1 MMTVL
6 KMTKRAG
13 RRFFAAA
20 ALCLVLSGCK
30 RAESTE
36 ASKEE
41 PERFL
46 LTMETFTDG
55 SAMDLAGEAAAAVI
69 NNTVPGA
76 HVQVSVSK
84 GSPVNAV
91 NVENGS
97 VDLALVQAD
106 TAWEAYYGKGAFE
119 GEPKERLRV
128 LAACYPVLSAWTA
141 KKDSGLT
148 WVHDLKGKTAGAGTE
163 GSITDQMS
171 RLAFSVMGISEE
183 NTALEP
189 LGLEEGAEWTAE
201 GWVQAAH
208 SFAQVPNPGIPGA
221 DASGAEWIFLSYTE
235 EELEAILNAAP
246 WLYRGQLPAGILAGQ
261 EEAADT
267 FGMKILLCASADM
280 EEELAYEI
288 AMAMDVNGPVYA
300 GGHAFMSAM
309 LEEEFLCQDLP
320 IPLHDGARRYYE
332 ECGYLMEEQ
341 EGTAK

>member
-6 KMTKRAG
+6 KMTKRSG
-13 RRFFAAA
+13 IRFFAAA
-20 ALCLVLSGCK
+20 ALCLVLSGCS

-55 SAMDLAGEAAAAVI
+55 SAMDLAGETAAAVI

-84 GSPVNAV
+84 GSPINAV

-106 TAWEAYYGKGAFE
+106 TAGEAYYGKGAFE
-119 GEPKERLRV
+119 GEPKEGLRV

-148 WVHDLKGKTAGAGTE
+148 WVHDLKGKTAASGTE
-163 GSITDQMS
+163 GSITDRMS

-235 EELEAILNAAP
+235 EELEAI
-246 WLYRGQLPAGILAGQ
+246 RGFTEGSFRPASLPGRRRPPI
-261 EEAADT
+261 
-267 FGMKILLCASADM
+267 
-280 EEELAYEI
+280 
-288 AMAMDVNGPVYA
+288 
-300 GGHAFMSAM
+300 H
-309 LEEEFLCQDLP
+309 LE
-320 IPLHDGARRYYE
+320 
-332 ECGYLMEEQ
+332 
-341 EGTAK
+341 

>member
-1 MMTVL
+1 MMMVL

-13 RRFFAAA
+13 RLFFAAA
-20 ALCLVLSGCK
+20 ALCLVLSGCS

-55 SAMDLAGEAAAAVI
+55 SAMDLAGETAAAVI

-84 GSPVNAV
+84 GSPINAV

-119 GEPKERLRV
+119 GEPKEGLRV
-128 LAACYPVLSAWTA
+128 LAACYPVVSAWTA
-141 KKDSGLT
+141 KKDSGLI

-163 GSITDQMS
+163 GSITDRMS

-221 DASGAEWIFLSYTE
+221 DASGAGWIFLSYTE

>member
-1 MMTVL
+1 M
-6 KMTKRAG
+6 
-13 RRFFAAA
+13 
-20 ALCLVLSGCK
+20 
-30 RAESTE
+30 
-36 ASKEE
+36 
-41 PERFL
+41 
-46 LTMETFTDG
+46 
-55 SAMDLAGEAAAAVI
+55 
-69 NNTVPGA
+69 
-76 HVQVSVSK
+76 
-84 GSPVNAV
+84 
-91 NVENGS
+91 
-97 VDLALVQAD
+97 DLALVRAD
-106 TAWEAYYGKGAFE
+106 TAWEAYYGQGAFE
-119 GEPKERLRV
+119 GEPKEGLRV

-141 KKDSGLT
+141 KKDSGLI

>member
-6 KMTKRAG
+6 KMTKRSG
-13 RRFFAAA
+13 ICFFAAA
-20 ALCLVLSGCK
+20 ALCLALSGCK
-30 RAESTE
+30 REESAE

-55 SAMDLAGEAAAAVI
+55 SAMDLAGETAAAVI

-97 VDLALVQAD
+97 VDLALVRAD

-119 GEPKERLRV
+119 GEPKEGLRV

-141 KKDSGLT
+141 KKDSGLI

-163 GSITDQMS
+163 GSITDRMS

-208 SFAQVPNPGIPGA
+208 SFAQVPNLGIPGA

>member
-6 KMTKRAG
+6 KMTKRSG
-13 RRFFAAA
+13 ICFFAAA
-20 ALCLVLSGCK
+20 ALCLALSGCK
-30 RAESTE
+30 REESAE

-55 SAMDLAGEAAAAVI
+55 SAMDLAGETAAAVI

-97 VDLALVQAD
+97 VDLALVRAD
-106 TAWEAYYGKGAFE
+106 TAWEAYYGQGAFE
-119 GEPKERLRV
+119 GEPKEGLRV

-141 KKDSGLT
+141 KKDSGLI

-163 GSITDQMS
+163 GSITDRMS

-288 AMAMDVNGPVYA
+288 AMAMDVNG
-300 GGHAFMSAM
+300 FMSAM

>member
-6 KMTKRAG
+6 KMTKRSG
-13 RRFFAAA
+13 ICFFAAA
-20 ALCLVLSGCK
+20 ALCLALSGCK
-30 RAESTE
+30 REESAE

-55 SAMDLAGEAAAAVI
+55 SAMDLAGETPAAVI

-97 VDLALVQAD
+97 VDLALVRAD
-106 TAWEAYYGKGAFE
+106 TAWEAYYGQGAFE
-119 GEPKERLRV
+119 GEPKEGLRV

-141 KKDSGLT
+141 KKDSGLI

-163 GSITDQMS
+163 GSITDRMS

-208 SFAQVPNPGIPGA
+208 SFAQVPNPGTPGA

-261 EEAADT
+261 EEATDT